1 MTEYKLQTDV
11 TYYVTSDHGVLFI
24 EPGRK
29 ILANKASSWLFR
41 TGHKTVKSG
50 IMRTGQEFEIEF
62 RKNRIWV
69 KHPKLMGGKEYF
81 EVLDQTEE
89 NLLEIVQNIDI
100 VNHKPNAKFE
110 LLTSEAEYG
119 SSVGYHPYL
128 SCPGMKSYNEAW
140 DEFVRTVNI
149 QRKPRT
155 KKLVPGHR
163 YDTPGST
170 LWCLGDFN
178 GTLGFVASKGK
189 ATKISEL
196 MEGLRRVVKVN
207 KTTNIKN
214 YDGYHESDLLL
225 LEHPGLMTDSGE
237 DLETDWTDP
246 IYKFWP
252 DWLNGSKIDGR
263 KDFLKLY
270 NLLSITQPSDKS
282 RWPEW
287 EAVVKPELEKALS
300 EYLLQVYIDFESRD
314 CCGHKLKTAL
324 SDKDFIKETKEIFTY
339 SWPGNRESAQG
350 CLSFMESHGVDLDK
364 IILESRA
371 TFGQINFGT
380 LENLLKYQS
389 RFLALDRKTYERTI
403 TFHDDQENDGG
414 QIRGLFHNQVLSET
428 VVEMLKLA
436 QENLGLVSEL
446 FSYLG
451 VYQYNRRMV
460 PDLNIKLSLQNII
473 DYIGG
478 LDALTESFKEAL
490 VAEKFLA
497 LDINLKRSLIIL

>member
-1 MTEYKLQTDV
+1 
-11 TYYVTSDHGVLFI
+11 
-24 EPGRK
+24 
-29 ILANKASSWLFR
+29 
-41 TGHKTVKSG
+41 
-50 IMRTGQEFEIEF
+50 
-62 RKNRIWV
+62 
-69 KHPKLMGGKEYF
+69 
-81 EVLDQTEE
+81 
-89 NLLEIVQNIDI
+89 
-100 VNHKPNAKFE
+100 
-110 LLTSEAEYG
+110 
-119 SSVGYHPYL
+119 
-128 SCPGMKSYNEAW
+128 
-140 DEFVRTVNI
+140 
-149 QRKPRT
+149 
-155 KKLVPGHR
+155 
-163 YDTPGST
+163 
-170 LWCLGDFN
+170 
-178 GTLGFVASKGK
+178 
-189 ATKISEL
+189 
-196 MEGLRRVVKVN
+196 
-207 KTTNIKN
+207 
-214 YDGYHESDLLL
+214 
-225 LEHPGLMTDSGE
+225 MTDSGE

-252 DWLNGSKIDGR
+252 DWLNGSKIEGR

-287 EAVVKPELEKALS
+287 EAVVNPELEKALS

-314 CCGHKLKTAL
+314 CCGHKLKITS
-324 SDKDFIKETKEIFTY
+324 SDKDFIKETKEVFTY

-403 TFHDDQENDGG
+403 TFHDDEENDGG
-414 QIRGLFHNQVLSET
+414 QIRGLFHNHVLSET

-478 LDALTESFKEAL
+478 LGALTESFKEAL